1 MTKDLTHAIQAAVAK
16 AIASGQSREQ
26 VEREIYEM
34 RQAAMREEEED
45 RVPLL
50 PDDDLPPAA

>member
-26 VEREIYEM
+26 VERMIYEM
-34 RQAAMREEEED
+34 RQAAMKEEETD
-45 RVPLL
+45 KP
-50 PDDDLPPAA
+50 PDPPMAA